1 MQQHHQTVLNII
13 KNISLKTSIAVA
25 VGTAV
30 ALAYTLFK
38 TGESSWWSIPAG
50 VLFGGVLGLLNFR
63 WLAFAVERK
72 LMKKFIPPAP
82 QNPLLMLLN
91 GIKLA
96 AIFIVLFVVM
106 KWQLVNIF
114 GMIIGLSL
122 CFCAIIWEGLMWI
135 PQARSKE

>member
-13 KNISLKTSIAVA
+13 KNISIKTSIAVA
-25 VGTAV
+25 AGTAV
-30 ALAYTLFK
+30 ATAYTLLK

-72 LMKKFIPPAP
+72 LMKKILPPAP
-82 QNPLLMLLN
+82 QNHFVMILN
-91 GIKLA
+91 GTKLA

-135 PQARSKE
+135 PQARNKE